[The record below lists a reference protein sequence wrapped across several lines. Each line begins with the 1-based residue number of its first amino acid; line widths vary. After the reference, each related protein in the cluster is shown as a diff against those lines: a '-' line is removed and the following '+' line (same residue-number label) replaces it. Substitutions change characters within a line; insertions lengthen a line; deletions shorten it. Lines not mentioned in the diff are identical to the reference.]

1 MSGSK
6 SLNVNINPKVAVV
19 TALGTG
25 IVIGAGVA
33 YLYTRFHEHT
43 HLVQQITNLHVSI
56 LEVLKKDLTSVH
68 TGPEKPCSCGRCSS
82 TRSPRFRKTVSFSS
96 TATSASYRT
105 APEAD
110 PDNSRATDTD
120 YFSPDEDDDEFF
132 DLSADE
138 SEGAIVFGSQG
149 DSDHPRLSTP
159 SREGDQLAED
169 QLNHLMEQVDS
180 LSEGCEEDQTQAYN
194 VLKAEECLYCK
205 NTEFLWR
212 LAKATRNMSCI
223 EEKHGNLEG
232 KKTYIFEAYSYAA
245 QALELDERSAEVHK
259 WYGILVG
266 AKGEFLSTKERIH
279 NGKLFKIH
287 IDRALQIKPH
297 DATLHHLLG
306 RFCYEVAQ
314 LSWLERKVAAALFAE
329 VPSSTFEEAL
339 EHFRAAEKLRPS
351 GWKEN
356 RLFIAKCYILMNDF
370 SLASA
375 WLEQAAAAPS
385 VTPDDEIVHK
395 EVMELHTKYS

>member
-1 MSGSK
+1 MSGSR
-6 SLNVNINPKVAVV
+6 SINLNINPKVAVV

-56 LEVLKKDLTSVH
+56 LEVLKKDLTSTH
-68 TGPEKPCSCGRCSS
+68 SGSERPCSCGRCSSLS

-96 TATSASYRT
+96 TATTASYRT
-105 APEAD
+105 ALEGD
-110 PDNSRATDTD
+110 SDNSRANDTD

-149 DSDHPRLSTP
+149 DDGRLKGEDDQP
-159 SREGDQLAED
+159 EDDQLSR
-169 QLNHLMEQVDS
+169 LLEQVDS
-180 LSEGCEEDQTQAYN
+180 LVEGCEEDQTQAYN
-194 VLKAEECLYCK
+194 LLKAEEQLYCK
-205 NTEFLWR
+205 NAEFLWR
-212 LAKATRNMSCI
+212 LAKSTRNMSCI
-223 EEKHGNLEG
+223 EEKHGNLEN
-232 KKTYIFEAYSYAA
+232 KKTYIFDAYSHAA
-245 QALELDERSAEVHK
+245 RALELDERSAEVHK
-259 WYGILVG
+259 WYGILAG

-279 NGKLFKIH
+279 NGQLFKLH
-287 IDRALQIKPH
+287 IDRALEIKPR

-314 LSWLERKVAAALFAE
+314 LSWLERRVAAALFAE
-329 VPSSTFEEAL
+329 VPSATFEETL
-339 EHFRAAEKLRPS
+339 EHFMAAEKLRPS

-375 WLEQAAAAPS
+375 WLEQAASAPS

-395 EVMELHTKYS
+395 EIQELQSKYS